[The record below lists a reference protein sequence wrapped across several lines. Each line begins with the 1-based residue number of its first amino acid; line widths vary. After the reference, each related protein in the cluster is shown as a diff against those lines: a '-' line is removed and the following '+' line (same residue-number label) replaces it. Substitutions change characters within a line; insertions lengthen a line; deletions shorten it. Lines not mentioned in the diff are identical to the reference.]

1 MVIGSKV
8 QKGYQLNGDMDYVQV
23 TDYSTTPGTYVVK
36 IKVIDNA
43 GNISEIVTKELVV
56 PSVD

>member
-1 MVIGSKV
+1 
-8 QKGYQLNGDMDYVQV
+8 MDYVQV